1 MEGKVGVLFCTIRRN
16 FALNKAK
23 EGEIMATSTFGKQ
36 FAVKPEKAHDFV
48 KEMTKKVAPTLSS
61 DFKTHLKHEKD
72 LKENLRRALK

>member
-1 MEGKVGVLFCTIRRN
+1 
-16 FALNKAK
+16 
-23 EGEIMATSTFGKQ
+23 MATSTFGKQ
-36 FAVKPEKAHDFV
+36 FAVKPEKAHAFV